1 MPKDT
6 GTRSSGQLDMF
17 LDADSSMTS
26 SHPARLSGSALNSAQ
41 PLLRETVNRSSI
53 PAQQS
58 VPVSISSAEPP
69 AKIEDAGEE
78 LVANRRNRVKRGI
91 DWSDIENLNESLRL
105 REAVKSNVWPKPD
118 YAQMIADGM
127 QPMIAHIYKQVY
139 DSIAAKPAIYGEVGE
154 GELKNYITGIH
165 QVQNGLNAWS
175 QHKPS
180 LSAWAMENAKYAGS
194 MIGKTVEVTE
204 QSSAISLMD
213 TVYPNGWRGQL
224 SALRSIG
231 GNKVLGALQPG
242 YQEIRRAIKGIDAGW
257 PNKREAWEVQG
268 YKVVENPSVAVTP
281 TPNGMKFLVS
291 AAKTYVSLH
300 SSRDAADQAAA
311 KIKPVLLLGKR
322 GFVDSFNDRE
332 EAVAHVKS
340 LLQKSKSGASQEI
353 DHGSNVVEAER
364 TGSSRRMDGE
374 DITSERLM
382 EEFGLRGV
390 NLGNWMKT
398 PSARAEAQLHLNHA
412 FDAFHDL
419 AEILNIPPKAIGLG
433 GMLGLAIGAQGRGG
447 NAAGHFV
454 PGVNEI
460 NLTRT
465 TGAGVLSHEY
475 AHALDHYFGT
485 QAGLGGSDTPYLSYH
500 AEKPSTQRVH
510 AVRDGRSVMLET
522 PRFGEVRSEIL
533 HSIKN
538 IVQVMSKREL
548 TPVEMEERS
557 KLALERTQKN
567 VRGWLKSFERDFQGL
582 EKEFGVLAGRVL
594 AGDFGGQ
601 KVLVGS
607 SNYVFP
613 VVAQMRE
620 LYKSKHGR
628 LYSLD
633 QTKGLQANLD
643 YLAFQTDKENIEQE
657 RARSAELPSKV
668 STEYATSAAALDKD
682 KGGKAYWAT
691 THEMFARAFDSYVAD
706 RLESISA
713 KNSYLTFGVRETP
726 DVPVGDERKTINK
739 AFNALIGE
747 LRVKDM
753 DVGSPAIFSV
763 SERAQKPLAR
773 EEIDKEIDRL
783 RGQWK
788 GMPEVHVVDTHQEL
802 PFDSPADA
810 DGAYHDEKV
819 YVISGNIANVQQ
831 LQRVMAHECVMH
843 HSLEQMLGNYGFA
856 KLHHGV
862 QSLKAKG
869 DPTITGLAANIQSRY
884 GDLPPE
890 TETKEIVARAGELC
904 LDGQGN
910 IKVEYG
916 FMKGVFA
923 GVAGWIRDHGISV
936 PFTNTELQGILHKS
950 GEWAKNGPEIEAA
963 QNKTAAGKLKALTGL
978 FVGRIVGI
986 DNGVVTQKVGRG
998 SETVLHSMSNL
1009 STGVKL
1015 GQLAEILYRGE
1026 KAEVKVQAQSH
1037 DLGR

>member
-1 MPKDT
+1 M
-6 GTRSSGQLDMF
+6 Q
-17 LDADSSMTS
+17 
-26 SHPARLSGSALNSAQ
+26 SAPEAVAHT
-41 PLLRETVNRSSI
+41 P
-53 PAQQS
+53 
-58 VPVSISSAEPP
+58 PP

-118 YAQMIADGM
+118 YQQMIADGM

-154 GELKNYITGIH
+154 GELKNYIAGIH
-165 QVQNGLNAWS
+165 QVANGLNVWT

-180 LSAWAMENAKYAGS
+180 LSAWAMQNARHAGS
-194 MIGKTVEVTE
+194 MIGKTVELTE
-204 QSSAISLMD
+204 QSSAISLVD
-213 TVYPNGWRGQL
+213 TVYPNGWRGQVT
-224 SALRSIG
+224 ALRSIG

-242 YQEIRRAIKGIDAGW
+242 YQEIRRAIKAIDAGW

-268 YKVVENPSVAVTP
+268 YKVVEKPAVEVIP
-281 TPNGMKFLVS
+281 TPDGLKFLV
-291 AAKTYVSLH
+291 AAANTYVSLH
-300 SSRDAADQAAA
+300 SSREAADEVAAT
-311 KIKPVLLLGKR
+311 IKPVLLLGKR
-322 GFVDSFNDRE
+322 GFVDSFIDRE
-332 EAVAHVKS
+332 EAVSHVKS
-340 LLQKSKSGASQEI
+340 LLQKSKSGASLEI

-364 TGSSRRMDGE
+364 VGSSRRMDGE
-374 DITSERLM
+374 DISSERLM

-390 NLGNWMKT
+390 NFGNWLKA

-419 AEILNIPPKAIGLG
+419 AEVLNVPPKAIGLG

-465 TGAGVLSHEY
+465 TGAGVLSHEF

-485 QAGLGGSDTPYLSYH
+485 QAGLASSDIPYLSYH
-500 AEKPSTQRVH
+500 ADKPPTQRVR
-510 AVRDGRSVMLET
+510 AVQDGKSVMLEQ

-533 HSIKN
+533 HSVKN
-538 IVQVMSKREL
+538 IVQVMSQREL

-557 KLALERTQKN
+557 QAALQRTQKD
-567 VRGWLKSFERDFQGL
+567 VRGWLKSFERDFEGL
-582 EKEFGVLAGRVL
+582 EKEFGVLAGRVQ

-601 KVLVGS
+601 KVLAGS

-633 QTKGLQANLD
+633 QTRGLQANLD
-643 YLAFQTDKENIEQE
+643 LLAFLTDKESMDKE
-657 RARSAELPSKV
+657 RARSAERPSKV
-668 STEYATSAAALDKD
+668 STNYATSAAALDKD
-682 KGGKAYWAT
+682 KGGKPYWAT

-726 DVPVGDERKTINK
+726 DVPVGEERKAINK

-747 LRVKDM
+747 LRVKGVE
-753 DVGSPAIFSV
+753 VGSPAIFSV
-763 SERAQKPLAR
+763 GDKAQEPLYRAV
-773 EEIDKEIDRL
+773 IDQEIDRL

-788 GMPEVHVVDTHQEL
+788 GMPEVEVVDSTQEL

-810 DGAYHDEKV
+810 DGAYLDRKV
-819 YVISGNIANVQQ
+819 YVIRGNISNIQQ
-831 LQRVMAHECVMH
+831 LQKVMAHECVLH
-843 HSLEQMLGNYGFA
+843 HSLEQMLGNYGFS

-890 TETKEIVARAGELC
+890 TETKEIVARAGEMC
-904 LDGQGN
+904 LDDQGN
-910 IKVEYG
+910 VKVEYG

-950 GEWAKNGPEIEAA
+950 GEWAKKGPEIEAA
-963 QNKTAAGKLKALTGL
+963 QNKTAVGKLKALTGL

-998 SETVLHSMSNL
+998 GETVLHSLSNL

-1026 KAEVKVQAQSH
+1026 KAEVKVQAQGH